1 VSEPLAGFELVLTN
15 KRQSIANIELQEK
28 DPVRNGGVLFYLNS
42 RFKPKS
48 LKLIILRV
56 SHTGR
61 LMTNPH
67 TQAHGFSAPK
77 KLFALILAPILPWVI
92 GISIAQSS
100 QAASPQQ
107 TAITQASWFSN
118 VKVSFSG
125 DSVIIA
131 SDGLPNWKAEKY
143 AVPNAGVV
151 VPESSNDVTLG
162 LASKLVTAQ
171 KLNYTITLNPTKAAS
186 VTSTSL
192 GPIGILANGA
202 VIFNPYEGD
211 GKTVAVTGN
220 VYVTDS
226 NGVKWG
232 FLDVCNGH
240 PGMGGM
246 YHYHGMPPCV
256 TSVIDKT
263 GGPSHILGLAFD
275 GFLIYGNRDINGKL
289 VSSSQLDQCNGITSP
304 TPEYPAGIYHY
315 VLTEEKSNRSTI
327 NCFAGTPA
335 LSQGGGMQPGGMG
348 GMPGMG
354 GPPPGGQQPGGP
366 QPAAQ
371 ASATPTPSAT
381 PSPSATP
388 VVKSSATPS
397 PTPSYTTL
405 YKAVKATQLVCQK
418 GATKKSV
425 IANVCPTGYKKV
437 SSKTITTFVETQVLI
452 NP

>member
-1 VSEPLAGFELVLTN
+1 
-15 KRQSIANIELQEK
+15 
-28 DPVRNGGVLFYLNS
+28 
-42 RFKPKS
+42 
-48 LKLIILRV
+48 
-56 SHTGR
+56 
-61 LMTNPH
+61 MTNPH
-67 TQAHGFSAPK
+67 TQAHSFSTSK
-77 KLFALILAPILPWVI
+77 KLFALLLAPILPWVI

-100 QAASPQQ
+100 NAASPQEI
-107 TAITQASWFSN
+107 AIAQASWFSN

-125 DSVIIA
+125 DRVIIA
-131 SDGLPNWKAEKY
+131 SDGLPNWMAEKY
-143 AVPNAGVV
+143 AKPNAGVV
-151 VPESSNDVTLG
+151 VPSSPNDVSLD
-162 LASKLVTAQ
+162 LASNLVYAQ
-171 KLNYTITLNPTKAAS
+171 KLNYTLTLNPTKPPS

-192 GPIGILANGA
+192 GAIGILANGA

-220 VYVTDS
+220 VYLNDS
-226 NGVKWG
+226 SGVKWG

-246 YHYHGMPPCV
+246 YHYHAMPPCV

-263 GGPSHILGLAFD
+263 GGPSHILGIAFD

-304 TPEYPAGIYHY
+304 TPEYPAGVYHY

-327 NCFAGTPA
+327 NCFAGTPT

-354 GPPPGGQQPGGP
+354 GPPPGGPPPGGQKP
-366 QPAAQ
+366 GGQQPAAQ
-371 ASATPTPSAT
+371 VTAT

-388 VVKSSATPS
+388 TVKSSATPS

-418 GATKKSV
+418 GTTKKSV
-425 IANVCPTGYKKV
+425 IAKVCPTGYKKV
-437 SSKTITTFVETQVLI
+437 SSKTITTFVETQVVV

>member
-1 VSEPLAGFELVLTN
+1 MGQREWFEGLDTSPSPPTYASEPE
-15 KRQSIANIELQEK
+15 
-28 DPVRNGGVLFYLNS
+28 FY
-42 RFKPKS
+42 PKA
-48 LKLIILRV
+48 LKLISLRI

-61 LMTNPH
+61 SMTNPTATVRKH
-67 TQAHGFSAPK
+67 SGTK
-77 KLFALILAPILPWVI
+77 KLIALILAPVLPWVAAI
-92 GISIAQSS
+92 GFAQVTH
-100 QAASPQQ
+100 AATPQEL
-107 TAITQASWFSN
+107 ALSKASWFSN

-125 DSVIIA
+125 DSVVIN
-131 SDGLPNWKAEKY
+131 SDGLPNWMAEKY
-143 AVPNAGVV
+143 AKPNAGVV
-151 VPESSNDVTLG
+151 VPLSSNDVTLD
-162 LASKLVTAQ
+162 LASKLVSAQ
-171 KLNYTITLNPTKAAS
+171 KLNYTLTLNPTKAPS

-220 VYVTDS
+220 VYLTDS
-226 NGVKWG
+226 SGVKWG

-275 GFLIYGNRDINGKL
+275 GFLIYGNKDINGKL
-289 VSSSQLDQCNGITSP
+289 ISSSQLDQCNGITSP
-304 TPEYPAGIYHY
+304 TPEFPAGVYHY

-327 NCFAGTPA
+327 NCFAGTPT

-366 QPAAQ
+366 QQPAAQ
-371 ASATPTPSAT
+371 ASATPTPTVKASAT
-381 PSPSATP
+381 PT
-388 VVKSSATPS
+388 

-405 YKAVKATQLVCQK
+405 YKAVKATELVCQK
-418 GATKKSV
+418 GKVKKTV
-425 IANVCPTGYKKV
+425 IGSTCPTGYKKI
-437 SSKTITTFVETQVLI
+437 SSKTVTTFVETKVLV

>member
-1 VSEPLAGFELVLTN
+1 
-15 KRQSIANIELQEK
+15 
-28 DPVRNGGVLFYLNS
+28 
-42 RFKPKS
+42 
-48 LKLIILRV
+48 
-56 SHTGR
+56 
-61 LMTNPH
+61 MTNPH
-67 TQAHGFSAPK
+67 TQAHSFSTSK
-77 KLFALILAPILPWVI
+77 KLFALLLAPILPWVI

-100 QAASPQQ
+100 NAASPQE
-107 TAITQASWFSN
+107 TAIAQASWFSN

-125 DSVIIA
+125 DRVIIA
-131 SDGLPNWKAEKY
+131 SDGLPNWMAEKY
-143 AVPNAGVV
+143 AKPNAGVV
-151 VPESSNDVTLG
+151 VPSSPNDVSLD
-162 LASKLVTAQ
+162 LASNLVYAQ
-171 KLNYTITLNPTKAAS
+171 KLNYTLTLNPTKAPS

-192 GPIGILANGA
+192 GAIGILSNGA

-220 VYVTDS
+220 VYLNDS
-226 NGVKWG
+226 SGVKWG

-246 YHYHGMPPCV
+246 YHYHAMPPCV

-263 GGPSHILGLAFD
+263 GGPSHILGIAFD

-304 TPEYPAGIYHY
+304 TPEYPAGVYHY

-327 NCFAGTPA
+327 NCFAGTPT

-354 GPPPGGQQPGGP
+354 GPPPGGPPPGGQQPGGQ

-371 ASATPTPSAT
+371 VTAT

-388 VVKSSATPS
+388 TVKSSATPS

-418 GATKKSV
+418 GTTKKSV
-425 IANVCPTGYKKV
+425 IAKVCPTGYKKV
-437 SSKTITTFVETQVLI
+437 SSKTITTFVETQVVV

>member
-1 VSEPLAGFELVLTN
+1 
-15 KRQSIANIELQEK
+15 
-28 DPVRNGGVLFYLNS
+28 
-42 RFKPKS
+42 
-48 LKLIILRV
+48 
-56 SHTGR
+56 
-61 LMTNPH
+61 MTNPH
-67 TQAHGFSAPK
+67 SQAHGFSAPK
-77 KLFALILAPILPWVI
+77 KLFVLILAPILPWVI

-100 QAASPQQ
+100 HAASPQQ

-125 DSVIIA
+125 DNVVVA
-131 SDGLPNWKAEKY
+131 SDGIPNWMAEKY

-171 KLNYTITLNPTKAAS
+171 KLNYTMTLNPAKAAS

-304 TPEYPAGIYHY
+304 TPEYPAGVYHY

-354 GPPPGGQQPGGP
+354 GPQPGGPQPGGP

-371 ASATPTPSAT
+371 VTAT

-388 VVKSSATPS
+388 TVKSSATPS

-418 GATKKSV
+418 GTTKKSV
-425 IANVCPTGYKKV
+425 IATVCPTGYKKV
-437 SSKTITTFVETQVLI
+437 SSKTITTFVETQVVV

>member
-1 VSEPLAGFELVLTN
+1 
-15 KRQSIANIELQEK
+15 
-28 DPVRNGGVLFYLNS
+28 
-42 RFKPKS
+42 
-48 LKLIILRV
+48 
-56 SHTGR
+56 
-61 LMTNPH
+61 MTNPH
-67 TQAHGFSAPK
+67 TQAHSFSTSK
-77 KLFALILAPILPWVI
+77 KLFALLLAPILPWVI

-100 QAASPQQ
+100 NAASPQE
-107 TAITQASWFSN
+107 TAIAQASWFSN

-125 DSVIIA
+125 DRVIIA
-131 SDGLPNWKAEKY
+131 SDGLPNWMAEKY
-143 AVPNAGVV
+143 AKPNAGVV
-151 VPESSNDVTLG
+151 VPSSPNDVSLD
-162 LASKLVTAQ
+162 LASNLVYAQ
-171 KLNYTITLNPTKAAS
+171 KLNYTLTLNPTKAPS

-192 GPIGILANGA
+192 GAIGILANGA

-220 VYVTDS
+220 VYLNDS
-226 NGVKWG
+226 SGVKWG

-246 YHYHGMPPCV
+246 YHYHAMPPCV

-263 GGPSHILGLAFD
+263 GGPSHILGIAFD

-304 TPEYPAGIYHY
+304 TPEYPAGVYHY

-327 NCFAGTPA
+327 NCFAGTPT

-354 GPPPGGQQPGGP
+354 GPPPGGPPPGGQQPGGQ

-371 ASATPTPSAT
+371 VTAT

-388 VVKSSATPS
+388 TVKSSATPS

-418 GATKKSV
+418 GTTKKSV
-425 IANVCPTGYKKV
+425 IAKVCPTGYKKV
-437 SSKTITTFVETQVLI
+437 SSKTITTFVETQVVV

>member
-1 VSEPLAGFELVLTN
+1 
-15 KRQSIANIELQEK
+15 
-28 DPVRNGGVLFYLNS
+28 
-42 RFKPKS
+42 
-48 LKLIILRV
+48 
-56 SHTGR
+56 
-61 LMTNPH
+61 MTNPH
-67 TQAHGFSAPK
+67 TQAHSFSTSK
-77 KLFALILAPILPWVI
+77 KLFALLLAPILPWVI

-100 QAASPQQ
+100 NAASPQEI
-107 TAITQASWFSN
+107 AIAQASWFSN

-125 DSVIIA
+125 DRVIIA
-131 SDGLPNWKAEKY
+131 SDGLPNWMAEKY
-143 AVPNAGVV
+143 AKPNAGVV
-151 VPESSNDVTLG
+151 VPSSPNDVSLD
-162 LASKLVTAQ
+162 LASNLVYAQ
-171 KLNYTITLNPTKAAS
+171 KLNYTLTLNPTKPPS

-192 GPIGILANGA
+192 GAIGILANGA

-220 VYVTDS
+220 VYLNDS
-226 NGVKWG
+226 SGVKWG

-246 YHYHGMPPCV
+246 YHYHAMPPCV

-263 GGPSHILGLAFD
+263 GGPSHILGIAFD

-304 TPEYPAGIYHY
+304 TPEYPAGVYHY

-327 NCFAGTPA
+327 NCFAGTPT

-354 GPPPGGQQPGGP
+354 GPPPGGPPPGGQQPGGQ

-371 ASATPTPSAT
+371 VTAT

-388 VVKSSATPS
+388 TVKSSATPS

-418 GATKKSV
+418 GTTKKSV
-425 IANVCPTGYKKV
+425 IAKVCPTGYKKV
-437 SSKTITTFVETQVLI
+437 SSKTITTFVETQVVV